1 MVYGEEETSL
11 ASNATSA
18 IIIEAST
25 GQILFEK
32 NSYEKLPP
40 ASMTK
45 IMTMLIIMENIE
57 SGNLS
62 WDDKV
67 TASDN
72 ASSMGGSQIF
82 LEPGEVM
89 TVKDLLKGIAI
100 ASGNDAAVAMAEK
113 IAGTEEEFVKLMNK
127 KAYEL
132 GLKNTNFKNVTGL
145 EAENHYSS
153 AYDMAQMARELVKHE
168 KILEFT
174 GTYEDYLRQDT
185 DKKFWLVNTNK
196 LVRFYQG
203 VDGLKTGYTTE
214 AGYCLTATM
223 KRGNM
228 RVITVVMHEPD
239 TSTRS
244 SETSA
249 MLDYSFGMYKLNTV
263 VSANKV
269 VGVKKLSM
277 GEPQKI
283 KIVPSNDVNVLVKKM
298 SKDKDITY
306 KTDIYDINLPVKKGD
321 VVGKIYLYEDGKKI
335 ATENLTVKE
344 DIKKANIFKVYLRNI
359 KNILGMQL

>member
-1 MVYGEEETSL
+1 M
-11 ASNATSA
+11 SA
-18 IIIEAST
+18 
-25 GQILFEK
+25 K
-32 NSYEKLPP
+32 
-40 ASMTK
+40 
-45 IMTMLIIMENIE
+45 
-57 SGNLS
+57 
-62 WDDKV
+62 
-67 TASDN
+67 
-72 ASSMGGSQIF
+72 
-82 LEPGEVM
+82 
-89 TVKDLLKGIAI
+89 
-100 ASGNDAAVAMAEK
+100 DAAVAMAEK